1 MLKTLVKSLVPLAT
15 ALASAGLAWLMLK
28 QTEVAIATIVV
39 GMVVVVGTAS
49 AYEIGE
55 SSLPRHPV
63 QALNL
68 MEAERVSYWIISAVG
83 AALVIRIGL
92 LFSDDG
98 LKGADKE
105 LIGVVGAG
113 ATAFV
118 TSMFAAW
125 SDDKADASLAE
136 RIRSSFQSRYVR
148 PDSEVPEGLAVHRF
162 PPGSPGERF
171 VHSSRYQG
179 ISGWQRA
186 DRRARAKGIKE
197 ELAREQR

>member
-1 MLKTLVKSLVPLAT
+1 MVKTLVKSLVPLAT
-15 ALASAGLAWLMLK
+15 ALVSAGLAWLMLK
-28 QTEVAIATIVV
+28 QSGVAIATIVLGLLV
-39 GMVVVVGTAS
+39 IVGTAS
-49 AYEIGE
+49 AYEFGE
-55 SSLPRHPV
+55 SSLPEHPV

-68 MEAERVSYWIISAVG
+68 METQRVSYWIISAVG
-83 AALVIRIGL
+83 AALVIRVGL
-92 LFSDDG
+92 LFSDEG

-118 TSMFAAW
+118 TAMFAAW

-136 RIRSSFQSRYVR
+136 KIRSSFQSRYVR
-148 PDSEVPEGLAVHRF
+148 PDTEVPEGLSVHRF

-179 ISGWQRA
+179 ISGWKRA
-186 DRRARAKGIKE
+186 DRRARAKGIKD
-197 ELAREQR
+197 ELER